1 MQGLRPRGFNK
12 STTPPSYMKLFNA
25 SSAALKSVSPQ
36 LRVGGPALVGRVPGA
51 SRAPLWRVP
60 RRGPSSAAARVLAVA
75 LGAATAPS

>member
-36 LRVGGPALVGRVPGA
+36 LRVGGPASRGEGLVQ
-51 SRAPLWRVP
+51 P
-60 RRGPSSAAARVLAVA
+60 RPVC
-75 LGAATAPS
+75 